1 MKKILFMAAMLLSAT
16 SIFAQHETGSFNIQP
31 KVGMNIASVTETEN
45 SNPRIDLVVGAEL
58 EYQVTDLFSLSGG
71 VLYSM
76 QGVKTKDDDYNKGTI
91 KMDYINIPILAN
103 FYVAKNFAI
112 KFGVQPAFN
121 VNAKG
126 IGLDEGEPIKTDI
139 EGAKS
144 FDFSIPVG
152 VSYEFKNFQLDARYN
167 WGLTKI
173 VPNDGDYYKR
183 KNSVFQITLGYK
195 INL

>member
-1 MKKILFMAAMLLSAT
+1 MAAMLLSAT

-31 KVGMNIASVTETEN
+31 KMGMNIASITDCDN
-45 SNPRIDLVVGAEL
+45 SDPRIGLVVGAEL
-58 EYQVTDLFSLSGG
+58 EYQATDLLSLSGG

-76 QGVKTKDDDYNKGTI
+76 QGVKQEIGDIKGTS

-112 KFGVQPAFN
+112 KVGVQPAFN
-121 VNAKG
+121 VNAKSKVKENG
-126 IGLDEGEPIKTDI
+126 ISAETDI
-139 EGAKS
+139 EDAKS

-152 VSYEFKNFQLDARYN
+152 VSYEFNNFQIDARYN
-167 WGLTKI
+167 WGLTRL
-173 VPNDGDYYKR
+173 VPKDDDNCKNM
-183 KNSVFQITLGYK
+183 NSVFQITLGYK